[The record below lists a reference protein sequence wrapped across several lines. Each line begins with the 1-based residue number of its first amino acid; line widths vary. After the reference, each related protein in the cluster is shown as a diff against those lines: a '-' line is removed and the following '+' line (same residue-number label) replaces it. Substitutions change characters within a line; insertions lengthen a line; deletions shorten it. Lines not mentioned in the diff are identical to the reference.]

1 MQWQEIIEFLGGA
14 AAIAGTIA
22 FLGKKAI
29 EAYLAGRVEA
39 YKSNLEKIASE
50 HSIRFQR
57 LHSERAEVIKD
68 FYGKLVLLDESLHSA
83 LRPFQAV
90 GEPGLKEKVKNIG
103 DQFNDLRNY
112 FLPKRIFFEEKV
124 CELIDRILEAA
135 KGVFFDITTYEVD
148 TQDLSYKY
156 DRELLKER
164 HEFWEKARNIH
175 KNEILELK
183 KQLEREFRG
192 ILGINA

>member
-1 MQWQEIIEFLGGA
+1 MPWQEIIEFLGGA
-14 AAIAGTIA
+14 TAISLTIA

-39 YKSNLEKIASE
+39 YKNNLEKIANE

-57 LHSERAEVIKD
+57 LHTERAEVIKD
-68 FYGKLVLLDESLHSA
+68 IYAKLCFLDDTLYST

-90 GEPGLKEKVKNIG
+90 GEPELKEKVQKLSE
-103 DQFNDLRNY
+103 QFNDLRTY
-112 FLPKRIFFEEKV
+112 FLPKRIFFEEKL
-124 CELIDRILEAA
+124 CMLIDSILDAA
-135 KGVFFDITTYEVD
+135 KGVFYDITTYPVD
-148 TQDLSYKY
+148 TTELSYKH

-164 HEFWEKARNIH
+164 HEFWDKARNIH
-175 KNEILELK
+175 KNEMAELK
-183 KQLEREFRG
+183 KELEQEFRR